1 MNTFAKI
8 LIEKYGTKEG
18 GKLYTYLM
26 SKEYDKYI
34 DYISSIEK

>member
-8 LIEKYGTKEG
+8 LIDKFGVKDG
-18 GKLYTYLM
+18 SILYIYLM

-34 DYISSIEK
+34 DYISSIQK